1 MRKVKVEI
9 QQDLIEKLSK
19 AAPVQA
25 LSELIWNAL
34 DADASNVN
42 VYKTF
47 DKLDTLTEIV
57 VEDDGAGIKY
67 EEAES
72 LFKKL
77 GGSWKSDAVK
87 TKSRGR
93 FLHGQEGRGRF
104 KAFALGRV
112 CKWKVVYEKNKEL
125 WEYSIEI
132 FRENIRE
139 AQISDEKKSDKNH
152 TGVTVTINE
161 LDRNFK
167 SLNQENATQPLSE
180 NFAIYLR
187 NYKEVKIGFDGVRI
201 DPKSI
206 IESEKSISLS
216 NIEDDTGQKYT
227 MDLEIIEWKTN
238 TKKVMHLCNERGF
251 PYTPVSE
258 RRFHTQGY
266 DFSAYLKSKY
276 IEKLYQD
283 NTLDIGGLD
292 QLLNSAIEEAQV
304 HIKAYFLEKAAQDA
318 KGVVDGWIE
327 EDVYPYQDQPKSQ
340 VEVVERQ
347 VFDIVAVKINSNL
360 PEFSGTNSRTK
371 KLSLKLLK
379 QAIEKSPDELQLIL
393 TEVLNLPKKQQKDL
407 AELLKDTSL
416 TAIINASK
424 VIADRLNFISGLE
437 TILFDPEI
445 KKHLLERSQLHK
457 IIADN
462 TWVFGE
468 EYNLSVNDQS
478 LTEVLKKHKKLIGDT
493 TVIDQP
499 VKRIDGKKG
508 IVDLMLSRRLSTFKS
523 GELDH
528 LVVELKAP
536 SVKIGSDEC
545 SQIEKY
551 ALTISDDERFRGVKA
566 EWNFWVISDDLEDIT
581 KKKVRQKDRPEGV
594 LYQSDRTDNPNVT
607 IWVKTWSQIIH
618 ENKSRLKFIQE
629 QLEYQADKGESLKGL
644 KEKYA
649 SLLEGTKVEDFIEEK
664 IAENA

>member
-1 MRKVKVEI
+1 MRKIKVEI
-9 QQDLIEKLSK
+9 QQDLIEKLAK

-42 VYKTF
+42 IYKTY

-57 VEDDGAGIKY
+57 VEDNGTGINY
-67 EEAES
+67 NEAET
-72 LFKKL
+72 LFKNL
-77 GGSWKSDAVK
+77 GGSWKSSAVK

-112 CKWKVVYEKNKEL
+112 CEWEVVYEKNNEL
-125 WEYSIEI
+125 WEYSIKI

-139 AQISDEKKSDKNH
+139 AQITEEKKSNKDH
-152 TGVTVTINE
+152 TGVTVTIHE

-167 SLNQENATQPLSE
+167 SLTQENATQPLSE

-187 NYKEVKIGFDGVRI
+187 NYKDVKIGFDGIKI
-201 DPKSI
+201 DPSSI
-206 IESEKSISLS
+206 IENEKTFSLS

-227 MDLEIIEWKTN
+227 VDLEIIEWKAK
-238 TKKVMHLCNERGF
+238 TKKVMHLCNDRGF
-251 PYTPVSE
+251 PYAPVAE
-258 RRFHTQGY
+258 RRFHSQGY

-276 IEKLYQD
+276 IEKLYQE

-292 QLLNSAIEEAQV
+292 QLLNDIIDEAQEY
-304 HIKAYFLEKAAQDA
+304 IKNHFLDKAAQDA

-327 EDVYPYQDQPKSQ
+327 EDVYPYEDSPKSQ
-340 VEVVERQ
+340 IEVVERQ

-360 PEFSGTNSRTK
+360 PEFSSSNSKTK

-379 QAIEKSPDELQLIL
+379 QAVEKSPDELQLIL

-462 TWVFGE
+462 TWIFGE
-468 EYNLSVNDQS
+468 EYNLSVSDQS
-478 LTEVLKKHKKLIGDT
+478 LTEVLKKHKKLIGDK
-493 TVIDQP
+493 TVIDQS
-499 VKRIDGKKG
+499 VKRVDGKKG
-508 IVDLMLSRRLSTFKS
+508 IVDLMLSRRLSTFK
-523 GELDH
+523 GDELNH

-536 SVKIGSDEC
+536 REKIGSDEC

-551 ALTISDDERFRGVKA
+551 GLTISDDERFRGIKS
-566 EWNFWVISDDLEDIT
+566 EWNFWVISDDLDDIT

-607 IWVKTWSQIIH
+607 IWVKTWSQIIY
-618 ENKSRLKFIQE
+618 ENKARLKFIQE

-649 SLLEGTKVEDFIEEK
+649 SLLEGTKVEDSIDEK
-664 IAENA
+664 ITEDA